1 MFNRIRGT
9 LIPKPT
15 QSLIQKVRGLLA
27 DQGITATTDEEVI
40 EAAVPFWEAAKK
52 KGYKNT
58 TPIEKSSN
66 TLIKSAR
73 LELEEAPFRASDRSF
88 MIKTARLVQ
97 DSLKKKGIDLSLAD
111 IQAALWYYEKRLY
124 AKLTGRATD
133 DIGYEEAILKAAEAD
148 RPERSAPRFYR
159 GRAQGAV
166 PERTGAAARQ
176 VVPAEEAVVPQA
188 REARKRGQVPLGPE
202 QPGPDTNTD
211 NTGAAE
217 ALNLGEP
224 TDSLG
229 IPTGPQLTD
238 TMPDGTVDIS
248 RARLEP
254 RMRRLIRGVEFIQ
267 SAPDKLRGG
276 VGLGDIASR
285 IEGYYDTYRSRLGQ
299 VNDIIRDA
307 YENIGLGNRTS
318 ALETFERFIRAR
330 ENGFTEDAN
339 DIRAAASENDVQLIN
354 AWEQIA
360 RLTGQINLSV
370 RTPEGNPMRVYDS
383 KVGGWRPIRSVPQFF
398 PRTLRK
404 EVMEVMKNPDVDPNL
419 YEELLEAL
427 IDSGRANTRNDAEEY
442 LVREWFSDEIK
453 SDYFA
458 GVEKAR
464 TEPLPEVFYDYSWDA
479 ATRYLRKWARRTSQI
494 EYFGQALGNL
504 SNDWF
509 DKNIPKVRDEE
520 TQQYLNEI
528 RERIYEIEPFDM
540 FTNMI
545 SWMNSLATGTQLGNP
560 VSASLN
566 LLGGTITNVQEFG
579 IKEIAKSYLDLVRE
593 WKKVQKEGTTLGILN
608 NDVMNILTDHVEQD
622 AQKYFSTEQKISVA
636 LAKFANV
643 MLTVGGF
650 NSAENIVR
658 ASALIAARG
667 RLNGFLRDVNEGR
680 DNQSV
685 KDFYTW
691 LAKENLNADE
701 LILENGAGKA
711 TDRYLRR
718 AVNVPQGSYSI
729 DMTPVFVDKPIGRFL
744 FKYQKFG
751 TQINRFFYRHF
762 LKKFMDDPSPRNFF
776 RTASFVGTAIIGGGA
791 ILAVREALG
800 YGDPGPDDEELK
812 KALENKD
819 VSRAWG
825 LIFSRAWQNIMAA
838 GSLGFYGNYI
848 QFGLDWQDQQRIK
861 NPLSPPGL
869 ASVESVVDIFNRLRD
884 QKTFTARD
892 ADEIAETSLSA
903 YRAYKRIGLAG
914 MAEIGVDAR
923 EVRRFVAQRDLREVR
938 EYTRRYSEEMEIE
951 FKRRTAPGAPI
962 RTPMTPTNKA
972 IADALH
978 QGDSARARLLMRE
991 ALKGQPPKE
1000 RERLKQSIRASI
1012 RNRQPI
1018 QIGDSAPSSKE
1029 RQDFLRWARRNLP
1042 AEAYQKIVTSDR
1054 RYRRAAAR
1062 MGMSIGD

>member
-1 MFNRIRGT
+1 
-9 LIPKPT
+9 
-15 QSLIQKVRGLLA
+15 
-27 DQGITATTDEEVI
+27 
-40 EAAVPFWEAAKK
+40 
-52 KGYKNT
+52 
-58 TPIEKSSN
+58 
-66 TLIKSAR
+66 
-73 LELEEAPFRASDRSF
+73 
-88 MIKTARLVQ
+88 
-97 DSLKKKGIDLSLAD
+97 
-111 IQAALWYYEKRLY
+111 
-124 AKLTGRATD
+124 
-133 DIGYEEAILKAAEAD
+133 
-148 RPERSAPRFYR
+148 
-159 GRAQGAV
+159 
-166 PERTGAAARQ
+166 
-176 VVPAEEAVVPQA
+176 
-188 REARKRGQVPLGPE
+188 
-202 QPGPDTNTD
+202 
-211 NTGAAE
+211 
-217 ALNLGEP
+217 
-224 TDSLG
+224 
-229 IPTGPQLTD
+229 
-238 TMPDGTVDIS
+238 
-248 RARLEP
+248 
-254 RMRRLIRGVEFIQ
+254 
-267 SAPDKLRGG
+267 
-276 VGLGDIASR
+276 
-285 IEGYYDTYRSRLGQ
+285 
-299 VNDIIRDA
+299 
-307 YENIGLGNRTS
+307 
-318 ALETFERFIRAR
+318 
-330 ENGFTEDAN
+330 
-339 DIRAAASENDVQLIN
+339 
-354 AWEQIA
+354 
-360 RLTGQINLSV
+360 
-370 RTPEGNPMRVYDS
+370 
-383 KVGGWRPIRSVPQFF
+383 
-398 PRTLRK
+398 
-404 EVMEVMKNPDVDPNL
+404 
-419 YEELLEAL
+419 
-427 IDSGRANTRNDAEEY
+427 
-442 LVREWFSDEIK
+442 
-453 SDYFA
+453 
-458 GVEKAR
+458 
-464 TEPLPEVFYDYSWDA
+464 
-479 ATRYLRKWARRTSQI
+479 
-494 EYFGQALGNL
+494 
-504 SNDWF
+504 
-509 DKNIPKVRDEE
+509 
-520 TQQYLNEI
+520 
-528 RERIYEIEPFDM
+528 M

-884 QKTFTARD
+884 QKAFTARD
-892 ADEIAETSLSA
+892 LDEVAETSLSA

-1029 RQDFLRWARRNLP
+1029 RQEFLRWARRNLP